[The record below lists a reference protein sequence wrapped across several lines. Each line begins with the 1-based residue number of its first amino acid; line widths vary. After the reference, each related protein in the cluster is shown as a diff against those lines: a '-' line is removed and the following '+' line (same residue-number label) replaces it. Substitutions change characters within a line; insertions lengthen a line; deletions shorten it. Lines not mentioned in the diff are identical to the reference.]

1 MAFAT
6 GFRVGLSSE
15 KALGVVDALSE
26 AKTDDAHSFDS
37 THSSGPLAD
46 NLAGNL
52 ADNKGQFM
60 LVSPLS
66 RYLIRWSH

>member
-37 THSSGPLAD
+37 THFSRP
-46 NLAGNL
+46 L

>member
-26 AKTDDAHSFDS
+26 AKPMTRTALILLTLVGLSQ
-37 THSSGPLAD
+37 TIRA
-46 NLAGNL
+46 NLCWCL
-52 ADNKGQFM
+52 PFRDT
-60 LVSPLS
+60 
-66 RYLIRWSH
+66 

>member
-46 NLAGNL
+46 NK
-52 ADNKGQFM
+52 DQFM

>member
-26 AKTDDAHSFDS
+26 AKPDDAHSFDS
-37 THSSGPLAD
+37 THSSGP
-46 NLAGNL
+46 L

-66 RYLIRWSH
+66 RYLIRGGH

>member
-6 GFRVGLSSE
+6 GFRVGISSE

-37 THSSGPLAD
+37 THSSGPLVGLSQTIRA
-46 NLAGNL
+46 NLCWCL
-52 ADNKGQFM
+52 PFRDT
-60 LVSPLS
+60 
-66 RYLIRWSH
+66 

>member
-26 AKTDDAHSFDS
+26 AKTDDPHSFDS
-37 THSSGPLAD
+37 TYSSRPLAD
-46 NLAGNL
+46 NK
-52 ADNKGQFM
+52 DRFM

-66 RYLIRWSH
+66 RYLIRGSH

>member
-15 KALGVVDALSE
+15 KALGGVDALSE

-46 NLAGNL
+46 NLA
-52 ADNKGQFM
+52 DNKGQCM

>member
-46 NLAGNL
+46 K
-52 ADNKGQFM
+52 KGQFM

>member
-6 GFRVGLSSE
+6 GFRVGISSE

-46 NLAGNL
+46 N
-52 ADNKGQFM
+52 KG
-60 LVSPLS
+60 
-66 RYLIRWSH
+66 

>member
-15 KALGVVDALSE
+15 KGLGAVDALSE

-37 THSSGPLAD
+37 THSSGPLSD
-46 NLAGNL
+46 NE
-52 ADNKGQFM
+52 GQFM

-66 RYLIRWSH
+66 RYLIRGSH

>member
-1 MAFAT
+1 MAFAR

-26 AKTDDAHSFDS
+26 AKPDDAHSFDS

-46 NLAGNL
+46 NE
-52 ADNKGQFM
+52 GQCK

-66 RYLIRWSH
+66 RYLIRGSH